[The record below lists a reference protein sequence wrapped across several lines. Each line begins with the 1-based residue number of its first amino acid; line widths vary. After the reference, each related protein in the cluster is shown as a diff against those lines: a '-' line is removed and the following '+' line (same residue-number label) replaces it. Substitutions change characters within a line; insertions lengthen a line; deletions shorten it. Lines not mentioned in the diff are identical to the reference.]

1 MSLVATPRTRLWTR
15 DEYYQMAELGF
26 FQDQQ
31 VELLLGQII
40 EMSPQ
45 SSRHATVVLLVQEAV
60 RRAFGPDYVVR
71 GQLPFLA
78 DATSEPEPDVA
89 VVAGSIRDSLEE
101 HPSSAV
107 LLVEVA
113 ESSLQYDRT
122 TKASV
127 YAKAQITDYWIVNLL
142 DEVIEV
148 YRSPQPDADT
158 VTGYAYTQVTVV
170 RGGES
175 ITPLAVPQARIAVSD
190 LLP

>member
-26 FQDQQ
+26 FQDQR
-31 VELLLGQII
+31 VELLVGQII

-60 RRAFGPDYVVR
+60 RRAFGADYVVR

-89 VVAGSIRDSLEE
+89 VVAGAIRDGLEE

-127 YAKAQITDYWIVNLL
+127 YAKAQIADYWIVNLL

-148 YRSPQPDADT
+148 HRNPQPDADT
-158 VTGYAYTQVTVV
+158 VTGYAYTQVSVA
-170 RGGES
+170 RRGES